1 MFSLFYF
8 QVVDANLNSNFVCN
22 CELYSRGLG
31 GQNPNDQRLISS
43 LQFFRS
49 QIDLFGYVSQI
60 KILDYNNIEKTIT
73 LHETKDDV
81 IITGK
86 KVSNNSCNKRK

>member
-1 MFSLFYF
+1 M
-8 QVVDANLNSNFVCN
+8 VDANLNFVYN

-31 GQNPNDQRLISS
+31 GQNPNDQRLIS
-43 LQFFRS
+43 
-49 QIDLFGYVSQI
+49 LFLSFVSQI
-60 KILDYNNIEKTIT
+60 KILDYNIEKTIT

-86 KVSNNSCNKRK
+86 KVSNNFCNKRK